1 MNIVSLESIGKQFAD
16 RPLFEHVTLGIEAG
30 EHVGLV
36 GVNGSGKT
44 TLMRILAGAEQPD
57 TGRLSMMRG
66 LRVSYL
72 PQNPQL
78 DPDLTVIEQI
88 FRGDMPEIGLLR
100 AYEQAAADLAATPG
114 SQQLQ
119 DAVADLVTQMD
130 LTGAWALEND
140 ARTILSKL
148 GIDDLTAR
156 VGDLSGGQRKRVAMA
171 STLIVPADLLILD
184 EPTNHI
190 DIETVAWLESFLTRS
205 TAALLLVTHDR
216 YFLDR
221 VVNRIIEIERGKL
234 YSYPANYST
243 FLELK
248 AERADRFTA
257 DELRRQTILRKELAW
272 LRRGAQARTTKQQAR
287 IDRIAALQSNAP
299 DAPQGALQISVE
311 SRRIGKRAIE
321 LQSVGKRYGERT
333 LVRNL
338 TLSIAPRD
346 RLGIIGPNGS
356 GKTTLLNMIARRVA
370 PDSGRI
376 VVGETVHLAY
386 YDQESAGLDEAQR
399 VIDYIKQGAEL
410 IRTGEGATITA
421 AQMLERF
428 LFAPAAHYT
437 PIAKLSGGERRRLYL
452 LRKLMAA
459 PNVLLLDEPTNDLDI
474 QTLGVLE
481 DYLDDFAGALLVVS
495 HDRYFLDR
503 TAERL
508 LAFEGDGRVAEYPGN
523 YSAYAETRLNVERS
537 NVAGSAV
544 ARAEQK
550 RSNVERSNVPSPK
563 PRKLSFKEAR
573 ELQELE
579 NKIAGLESA
588 QAELEAQI
596 NAAGSDYQ
604 AFIRLTGELEHASAA
619 LEAAFERWS
628 ELAEI
633 AEGGG

>member
-1 MNIVSLESIGKQFAD
+1 MNIVSLESISKQFAD
-16 RPLFEHVTLGIEAG
+16 RPLLEHVILGIEAG

-44 TLMRILAGAEQPD
+44 TLLRIVAGAEQPD
-57 TGRLSMMRG
+57 SGRLSTARG
-66 LRVSYL
+66 LRVAYL

-78 DPDLTVIEQI
+78 NPELTVIEQI
-88 FRGDMPEIGLLR
+88 FRGDSPEMSLLR
-100 AYEQAAADLAATPG
+100 AYEQAAAALAATPG
-114 SQQLQ
+114 SQRLQ
-119 DAVADLVTQMD
+119 DSLAELVTQMD

-140 ARTILSKL
+140 ARTTLSKL
-148 GIDDLTAR
+148 GIDTLTAR
-156 VGDLSGGQRKRVAMA
+156 IGDLSGGQRKRVAMA
-171 STLIVPADLLILD
+171 SSLIGPADLLILD
-184 EPTNHI
+184 EPTNQI
-190 DIETVAWLESFLTRS
+190 DIDTIAWLESFLARS

-221 VVNRIIEIERGKL
+221 VVSRIIELDRGKL
-234 YSYPANYST
+234 YSYPANYSK

-248 AERADRFTA
+248 AERTEKQAA
-257 DELRRQTILRKELAW
+257 DESRRQTILRKELAW

-287 IDRIAALQSNAP
+287 IDRISALQSGAR
-299 DAPQGALQISVE
+299 DAPEDTLQISVA
-311 SRRIGKRAIE
+311 SRRIGKRVIE
-321 LQSVGKRYGERT
+321 MQSIGKRYGERM
-333 LVRNL
+333 LVRDL
-338 TLSIAPRD
+338 TLSIGPRD

-356 GKTTLLNMIARRVA
+356 GKTTLLNMIAGRAA

-376 VVGETVHLAY
+376 AIGETVHLAY
-386 YDQESAGLDEAQR
+386 YDQESADLDESQR
-399 VIDYIKQGAEL
+399 VIDYIKEGAEL

-474 QTLGVLE
+474 QTLAVLE

-508 LAFEGDGRVAEYPGN
+508 LAFEGDGRVNEYPGN
-523 YSAYAETRLNVERS
+523 YSAYAATRS
-537 NVAGSAV
+537 NVAAT
-544 ARAEQK
+544 AADRPEQK
-550 RSNVERSNVPSPK
+550 RSTVERSHVPTSK
-563 PRKLSFKEAR
+563 PHKLSFKETR

-579 NKIAGLESA
+579 TKIAALEGE
-588 QAELEAQI
+588 QAKLQAQI

-604 AFIRLTGELEHASAA
+604 ALMRLTGELERASAT

-633 AEGGG
+633 AEGG